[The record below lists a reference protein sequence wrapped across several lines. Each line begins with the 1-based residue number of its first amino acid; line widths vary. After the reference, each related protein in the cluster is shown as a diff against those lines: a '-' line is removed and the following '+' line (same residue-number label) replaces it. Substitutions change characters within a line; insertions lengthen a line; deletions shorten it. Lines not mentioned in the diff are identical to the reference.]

1 MTYDELRSK
10 IEQVVDPGFN
20 RTFKEVNGIK
30 KLVVGPTG
38 VAELEIY
45 LKDKSKYEQQMKI
58 QIINSLKSNLDFQG
72 LRLIF
77 LNQNLSPLVKNQLN
91 IWR

>member
-58 QIINSLKSNLDFQG
+58 QIIK
-72 LRLIF
+72 
-77 LNQNLSPLVKNQLN
+77 LVKIELGFPG
-91 IWR
+91 IKIDFFESEFIPAGE